1 MCDPYFSVLAF
12 FGYMSITFH
21 EFFFHACPL
30 RPVNI
35 REFSR
40 RRGWPSAA
48 QKIELAE
55 REIKSHERAG
65 FANKKFRQT
74 AQNGRP
80 VWIPSRPVDFF
91 QSAAPVS
98 PPFLA

>member
-1 MCDPYFSVLAF
+1 
-12 FGYMSITFH
+12 
-21 EFFFHACPL
+21 
-30 RPVNI
+30 VNI